1 MNVLELR
8 LLYILFLCMFNPL
21 SVEDVKL
28 STCIIKVSAIYSLIQ
43 SNKRRPNHLDGI
55 STSQYIPSAA
65 NTVTSKETMKATP
78 LAFE

>member
-1 MNVLELR
+1 ML
-8 LLYILFLCMFNPL
+8 NPS
-21 SVEDVKL
+21 SVEETVKL
-28 STCIIKVSAIYSLIQ
+28 STCIIKVPAIYSLIQ

>member
-1 MNVLELR
+1 VNVLKLR
-8 LLYILFLCMFNPL
+8 LLYILFLCMFNPS
-21 SVEDVKL
+21 SVEAVKS
-28 STCIIKVSAIYSLIQ
+28 STCIIKVPAIYSLIQ

>member
-1 MNVLELR
+1 MV
-8 LLYILFLCMFNPL
+8 YILFLCMLTPL
-21 SVEDVKL
+21 SLETVKS

>member
-1 MNVLELR
+1 M
-8 LLYILFLCMFNPL
+8 
-21 SVEDVKL
+21 
-28 STCIIKVSAIYSLIQ
+28 KVSAIYSLIQ